1 MVLFLKQ
8 KVSVIEGQTSDPVW
22 TLKHPDKSSS
32 ILGLCWLGPMSFCSV
47 DGMGTLRVWE
57 TDNLKSKLTIGIGR
71 EDQQVGCISLLA
83 NLIVSVSLS
92 GRLNIVSNT
101 DNESRIVHRIEGH
114 STAIT
119 SMSTVFCCA
128 QLISISAEGHLL
140 FIKNADSDN
149 PQMISSFDEYRLKD
163 DKLYSTRLVSARY
176 CTTKC
181 WIVLNNQLFQF
192 DVENKKSKLVISAE
206 TDLVDLCAIDDNSC
220 VVILPDRTVSVQ
232 LTTDSSVSTFD
243 YRLFHGSLTSVDASA
258 GGRVYVGDV
267 YGNVSCLKIEGNSF
281 VCEVAINTGRIVGS
295 PYVRGRE
302 KSFQR

>member
-1 MVLFLKQ
+1 MGMSRTINSVSFRPIRPFRIATGSEDGLVCVFEGPPFKLSKRINTNCGFVNVVRYSEDGQ
-8 KVSVIEGQTSDPVW
+8 YLAFVGSSGLVSVIEGQTSDPVW

-163 DKLYSTRLVSARY
+163 DKLYSTRLVSA
-176 CTTKC
+176 
-181 WIVLNNQLFQF
+181 
-192 DVENKKSKLVISAE
+192 
-206 TDLVDLCAIDDNSC
+206 
-220 VVILPDRTVSVQ
+220 
-232 LTTDSSVSTFD
+232 
-243 YRLFHGSLTSVDASA
+243 
-258 GGRVYVGDV
+258 
-267 YGNVSCLKIEGNSF
+267 
-281 VCEVAINTGRIVGS
+281 
-295 PYVRGRE
+295 
-302 KSFQR
+302 